1 MIEYR
6 INEPLGVDDIIRV
19 FNTAGL
25 NRPTQ
30 DRARMTQMFEAA
42 DLTVSAWDGAQ
53 LVGVARAL
61 TDFAYCCYLSDLAVD
76 ENYQH
81 QGIGQ
86 ELVQTLRSQLS
97 EAVTLLLIAAP
108 SAVTYYPKLGF
119 EPLERGFVI
128 RANR

>member
-30 DRARMTQMFEAA
+30 DRARIARMFEAA
-42 DLTVSAWDGAQ
+42 DLTISAWDGNQ

-81 QGIGQ
+81 QGIGK

-97 EAVTLLLIAAP
+97 EEVTLLLIAAP
-108 SAVTYYPKLGF
+108 SAVAYYPKLGF

>member
-1 MIEYR
+1 
-6 INEPLGVDDIIRV
+6 
-19 FNTAGL
+19 
-25 NRPTQ
+25 
-30 DRARMTQMFEAA
+30 MTQMFEAA